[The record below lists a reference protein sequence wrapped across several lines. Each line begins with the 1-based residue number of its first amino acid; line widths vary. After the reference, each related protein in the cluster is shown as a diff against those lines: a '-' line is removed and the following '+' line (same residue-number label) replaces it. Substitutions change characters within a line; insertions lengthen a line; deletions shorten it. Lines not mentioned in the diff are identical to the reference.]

1 MIPNYLKR
9 ELLVLFFIINK
20 KDTSLNE
27 VSEEFGIS
35 KRLAKSTL
43 LAINEHFLDYL
54 ALESFLVST
63 NHGSIYVNDAFK
75 NSAINYAY
83 LLKLSLLQTNMLFNY
98 SIILITN
105 YKIQKNDLLNQLFIS
120 DIYLAKLTAQL
131 NRYFK
136 SFKFKIVISDGF
148 YSLKGNEI
156 NIRLFSY
163 LYLQDSFQDL
173 EWPFT
178 TISLDEIK
186 RELPKEILK
195 ADDKKSNTKKR
206 SLYILYAIL
215 KTRINGDFF
224 IVPHESKD
232 LQDLLNLIKNN
243 FDIALIFKKNIFKI
257 ASEEKILTEILYFN
271 FLARIF
277 IADVVPTEQKI
288 IMGRIFSQSA
298 NPYCRLSV
306 NIIDQI
312 QYSKL
317 ENLPLHH
324 KYLCIYFLTIFNT
337 FYDLVNTSYDALT
350 DLFIPNI
357 TYYLTIK
364 NEMMEIIEN
373 GATSIIHDQKQA
385 HLVSS
390 LLYTLYRSE
399 MNTSLTIYLQMTKDF
414 TADYF
419 ITNRL
424 QNLFNAKNIQITTD
438 YVNADL
444 IITDTLERSE
454 IGTLIFYLDDV
465 NNEQSWDELLVLVQ
479 NLYKEKLADSYSS

>member
-43 LAINEHFLDYL
+43 LTINDHFVDYL
-54 ALESFLVST
+54 ALENFFVST

-75 NSAINYAY
+75 NSAVNYAY
-83 LLKLSLLQTNMLFNY
+83 LLKLSLLQTNICFNY
-98 SIILITN
+98 CIILITN
-105 YKIQKNDLLNQLFIS
+105 YKIQKDDLLDQLFIS

-136 SFKFKIVISDGF
+136 SFKFKIVISEGY
-148 YSLKGNEI
+148 YSLKGDEV

-186 RELPKEILK
+186 EEIPKEILK
-195 ADDKKSNTKKR
+195 ADEKKSNTKKR

-215 KTRINGDFF
+215 KIRINGDFF
-224 IVPHESKD
+224 IILHESKD
-232 LQDLLNLIKNN
+232 FQDLLNLIKNN
-243 FDIALIFKKNIFKI
+243 FDIALIFKRNIFKI

-277 IADVVPTEQKI
+277 IADVVPTKQKI
-288 IMGRIFSQSA
+288 AMGKIFSQSA
-298 NPYCRLSV
+298 NPYCTLSV
-306 NIIDQI
+306 KIINQI

-317 ENLPLHH
+317 GNLPLHH
-324 KYLCIYFLTIFNT
+324 RYLCIYFLTIFNT
-337 FYDLVNTSYDALT
+337 FYGLVNTSYDTLT

-364 NEMMEIIEN
+364 NKMMDAIKT
-373 GATSIIHDQKQA
+373 GVTSIIHDKKQA

-390 LLYTLYRSE
+390 LLYSLYRSE
-399 MNTSLTIYLQMTKDF
+399 IKTSLKIYLQMTKDF

-438 YVNADL
+438 YISADL

-454 IGTLIFYLDDV
+454 KGTLIFFLNDV

-479 NLYKEKLADSYSS
+479 NLYKEKLAEIYSF